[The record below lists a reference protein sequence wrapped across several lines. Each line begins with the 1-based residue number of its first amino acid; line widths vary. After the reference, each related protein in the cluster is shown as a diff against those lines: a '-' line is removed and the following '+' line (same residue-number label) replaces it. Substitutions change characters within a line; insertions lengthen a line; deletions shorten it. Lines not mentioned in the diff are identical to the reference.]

1 VEAVIFLDT
10 HATVWLYAGE
20 VERFPRRA
28 QARLET
34 EALVI
39 SPIVVLELQYL
50 HEVGR
55 VIDGPTLIVKELEK
69 ALGLSVKA
77 DDFERIILSALAQ
90 SWTRDPFDR
99 IIVAQAQLN
108 SAPLLSKDE
117 TIRRHYRRAFWA

>member
-10 HATVWLYAGE
+10 HAAVWLYAGD

-28 QARLET
+28 RARLET
-34 EALVI
+34 ETLVI
-39 SPIVVLELQYL
+39 SPVVLLEMQYL

-55 VIDGPTLIVKELEK
+55 VTDGPTLIVKELEK
-69 ALGLSVKA
+69 AVGLSVKG
-77 DDFERIILSALAQ
+77 DDFERTILSALAQ

-108 SAPLLSKDE
+108 SAALLSKDE
-117 TIRRHYRRAFWA
+117 NIRHHYRRAFWD